1 MSFADFFNRLT
12 GKWMPLVVILC
23 LLTGIVFSN
32 TLGHLIF
39 LVPYVFALMT
49 FTGAIR
55 SSFRQMANI
64 ARHPIPLIVSY
75 VIIHVGIPFIA
86 LMAGKILLPGYSSY
100 ISGIVLEYVVPAA
113 VSGVMWCIVSGGDI
127 SLTLSI
133 ILLDTLTA
141 PLVIPLS
148 LHVLVVSQVRI
159 NFLNMMLDLIWMVAL
174 PALLAMLM
182 NHFSNN
188 RIGER
193 IAPVTAPFGKFALI
207 FIITINSTRIAP
219 FVHHITAVQF
229 EVIAIIFAIAALGYA
244 GGWLAG
250 FLLRKDSATIVSM
263 TFGCGM
269 RNISAGAVIA
279 AAYFPAETMLP
290 VMAGTLFQQALAS
303 IFSHLLTKKRPS

>member
-1 MSFADFFNRLT
+1 MRFAVFFNRLT

-23 LLTGIVFSN
+23 LFTGVVFSD

-39 LVPYVFALMT
+39 LVPYVFAFMT
-49 FTGAIR
+49 FSGAIR
-55 SSFRQMANI
+55 SSFRQMTGI

-75 VIIHVGIPFIA
+75 AIIHIVMPLIA
-86 LMAGKILLPGYSSY
+86 LMAGKIFLPGCPSY
-100 ISGIVLEYVVPAA
+100 ISGIMLEYVMPAA
-113 VSGVMWCIVSGGDI
+113 VSSVMWCVVSGGDI
-127 SLTLSI
+127 SFTLSI

-148 LHVLVVSQVRI
+148 LHILTAAHVQI
-159 NFLNMMLDLIWMVAL
+159 DFLDMMLDLIWMVAL

-182 NHFSNN
+182 NHFSHD
-188 RIGER
+188 RVGEKVS
-193 IAPVTAPFGKFALI
+193 PVIAPFGKFALI

-219 FVHHITAVQF
+219 FVRHITAVQF
-229 EVIAIIFAIAALGYA
+229 KVIAIIFTIAVLGYA

-250 FLLRKDSATIVSM
+250 FLLRKDSSTIVSM

-279 AAYFPAETMLP
+279 AAYFPAETMFP

-303 IFSHLLTKKRPS
+303 MFSHLLTKDQSS

>member
-1 MSFADFFNRLT
+1 MRFTAFFNCLT

-23 LLTGIVFSN
+23 LFTGIVFSD
-32 TLGHLIF
+32 TLGHLTF

-55 SSFRQMANI
+55 TSFRQMADI

-75 VIIHVGIPFIA
+75 AMIHVVIPLAA
-86 LMAGKILLPGYSSY
+86 LIAGKAFLPGSSSY
-100 ISGIVLEYVVPAA
+100 ISGLVLEYVVPTA
-113 VSGVMWCIVSGGDI
+113 VSSVMWCVVSGGDI

-141 PLVIPLS
+141 PLMIPLS
-148 LHVLVVSQVRI
+148 LHILIVTQVQI
-159 NFLNMMLDLIWMVAL
+159 DFLKMMLDLMWMVAL
-174 PALLAMLM
+174 PALFAMLM

-188 RIGER
+188 RIGEK
-193 IAPVTAPFGKFALI
+193 ISPVTAPFGKFALI

-229 EVIAIIFAIAALGYA
+229 IVIAIIFVIAALGYA

-250 FLLRKDSATIVSM
+250 FLLRKDSGTIASM

-269 RNISAGAVIA
+269 RNISAGVVIA
-279 AAYFPAETMLP
+279 AAYFPAETMFP

-303 IFSHLLTKKRPS
+303 VFSHLLTKKRSS